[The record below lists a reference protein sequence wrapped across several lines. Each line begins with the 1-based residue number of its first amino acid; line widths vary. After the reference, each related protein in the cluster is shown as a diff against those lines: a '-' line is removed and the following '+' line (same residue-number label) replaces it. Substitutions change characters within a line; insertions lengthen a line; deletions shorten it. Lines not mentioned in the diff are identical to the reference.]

1 MLRAM
6 GKRQRSKW
14 SVDRRQLVTSVI
26 AATFVLVLGKVDKL
40 IDRAWPMVVDY
51 LTSGAP
57 TAAIQPQPPSSTHV
71 AGASQV
77 NAFIVTATATKTHVN
92 AIRTP

>member
-6 GKRQRSKW
+6 GKWSIDRS
-14 SVDRRQLVTSVI
+14 QLLTSVI
-26 AATFVLVLGKVDKL
+26 VATFTTLVLGRVDKL
-40 IDRAWPMVVDY
+40 IDRVWPMVVDY
-51 LTSGAP
+51 LASEAP
-57 TAAIQPQPPSSTHV
+57 MGAIQPQPPSSTHA

-77 NAFIVTATATKTHVN
+77 NAFIVTETATKTHVN